1 MSIKEMNEERRI
13 VIDWL
18 RRIGVEFQTGFII
31 TNPEAED
38 NPIVYANQ
46 TFLEMCGYSENEV
59 IGKNGRFLHGKKTDQ
74 LTSKEIRTCID
85 NGEACTRE
93 IINYRKDGV
102 PFWNEIT
109 IQPIDIEETEGRF
122 TLMLLRDITDRKRAE
137 ALIKL
142 QQETYYE
149 IEKGYMLSYLIQKAC
164 STVES
169 FFHDD
174 AKCTVLLVGDD
185 GRFRAAAGTSM
196 PNRFHEAISE
206 IYAEENTGTC
216 GAAFHRKETVVVEDM
231 KTDPL
236 WKDYQNLV
244 DMFGLVSSWS
254 VPILDADGNAIGTF
268 GIYFPFRAS
277 LTPADREF
285 IEGIAPIVSLI
296 IKYFRQQ
303 EDILELAYVDK
314 ETSLPNRN
322 YFMNEIGDMV
332 NEQKEGFIAFIS
344 TDEYVKMVDQYGHR
358 AGDALVKEIGKRFL
372 LAKLPADNLIARFSD
387 STIAIFCQ
395 TPLTKVPDCL
405 EVLGHC
411 TAEPASIQDMELFLT
426 LKMGVAIITPK
437 QNDPDELIRHADS
450 ALSKAKLRAGESI
463 CYYENEHDEFMMR
476 DLRIANELTAAIR
489 REEINVHLQP
499 KVDLNSGAIVSFEAL
514 ARWFSTEL
522 GNISP
527 DVFIPAAEKN
537 GKIRMLEQHVLKRV
551 LSWLKKRREHGLDLR
566 QVAVNISTDHFFHHS
581 FIPYLVDTAAEYG
594 IEPEWLRLEITERI
608 GFVDIETAYK
618 VFKQLQNYGFTS
630 SIDDFGTGYSSLSY
644 LQKLPV
650 HEIKIDRSFVSR
662 MHEPATLAIVRTIVQ
677 LAGNLGMVAVA
688 EGIETEEQ
696 RRMLIDAGCR
706 YGQGFYFYRPMSL
719 EEANL
724 L

>member
-13 VIDWL
+13 VVDWL
-18 RRIGVEFQTGFII
+18 RRIGVDFQTGFIV

-46 TFLEMCGYSENEV
+46 TFLDMCGYSEEEV
-59 IGKNGRFLHGKKTDQ
+59 IGRNGRFLHGLKTDQ
-74 LTSKEIRTCID
+74 DTSRKIRECVD
-85 NGEACTRE
+85 KSWACTYE
-93 IINYRKDGV
+93 IINYRKNGV
-102 PFWNEIT
+102 PFWIEIT
-109 IQPIDIEETEGRF
+109 IQPIQMEEEEGRF
-122 TLMLLRDITDRKRAE
+122 TLMLARDITDRKRTE

-142 QQETYYE
+142 QQQTYNE
-149 IEKGYMLSYLIQKAC
+149 IEKGYMLSFLIQKAC
-164 STVES
+164 TIVES

-174 AKCTVLLVGDD
+174 AKCTVLLVGED
-185 GRFRAAAGTSM
+185 GRFRVAAGTSM
-196 PNRFHEAISE
+196 PNRFHEAISG
-206 IYAEENTGTC
+206 ILVEEMTGSC
-216 GAAFHRKETVVVEDM
+216 GAAYHRKETVVVEDM
-231 KTDPL
+231 KADPL
-236 WKDYQNLV
+236 WKDLQDIV
-244 DMFGLVSSWS
+244 ETFGLVSNWS
-254 VPILDADGNAIGTF
+254 VPILNSDGEAIGTF
-268 GIYFPFRAS
+268 AIYFPFKAS
-277 LTPADREF
+277 LAPKDRGF
-285 IEGIAPIVSLI
+285 IEQIAPIVSLI

-303 EDILELAYVDK
+303 EDILALAYIDK
-314 ETSLPNRN
+314 ETNLPNRN
-322 YFMNEIGDMV
+322 YFMNEIKDMV
-332 NEQKEGFIAFIS
+332 SEQKEGFIAFIS
-344 TDEYVKMVDQYGHR
+344 TDEHVKIVDQYGHR
-358 AGDALVKEIGKRFL
+358 AGDALVQEVGKRFL
-372 LAKLPADNLIARFSD
+372 LAKLPSHNLIARFSD
-387 STIAIFCQ
+387 STIALYCR
-395 TPLTKVPDCL
+395 TPLTKVQDCL
-405 EVLGHC
+405 EVLTQC
-411 TAEPASIQDMELFLT
+411 TAEPATVQDMELFLT

-437 QNDPDELIRHADS
+437 QNDADELIRHADS
-450 ALSKAKLRAGESI
+450 ALSKAKLKVGESV

-499 KVDLNSGAIVSFEAL
+499 KVDLNSGKIISFEAL
-514 ARWFSTEL
+514 ARWYSHDL

-527 DVFIPAAEKN
+527 EVFIPAAEKN

-551 LSWLKKRREHGLDLR
+551 LSWLKKRREHGLELR

-581 FIPYLVDTAAEYG
+581 FIPYLVDTTSEYG

-650 HEIKIDRSFVSR
+650 HEIKIDRSFISR

-677 LAGNLGMVAVA
+677 LAGNLSMAVVA

-696 RRMLIDAGCR
+696 RRMLIEMGCR
-706 YGQGFYFYRPMSL
+706 FGQGYFFYRPMSL
-719 EEANL
+719 DEANL

>member
-551 LSWLKKRREHGLDLR
+551 LSWLKKRREHGLELR

>member
-85 NGEACTRE
+85 NGVACTRE

-206 IYAEENTGTC
+206 IYAGENTGTC

-551 LSWLKKRREHGLDLR
+551 LNWLKKRREHGLELR

-696 RRMLIDAGCR
+696 RRMLVDAGCR

>member
-1 MSIKEMNEERRI
+1 MSIIEMNEERRI

-46 TFLEMCGYSENEV
+46 TFLKMCGYSEDEV
-59 IGKNGRFLHGKKTDQ
+59 IGKNGRFLHGMKTDPE
-74 LTSKEIRTCID
+74 TSREIRACID
-85 NGEACTRE
+85 EGRACTYE

-109 IQPIDIEETEGRF
+109 IQPIEIKEAEGRF
-122 TLMLLRDITDRKRAE
+122 TLLLLRDITDRKRTE

-142 QQETYYE
+142 QQETYNE
-149 IEKGYMLSYLIQKAC
+149 IEKGYMLSFLIQKAC
-164 STVES
+164 TAVES
-169 FFHDD
+169 FFHDA
-174 AKCTVLLVGDD
+174 AKCTVLLVGED
-185 GRFRAAAGTSM
+185 GRFRTAAGTSM
-196 PNRFHEAISE
+196 PNRFHEAISG
-206 IYAEENTGTC
+206 ILAEEQAGTC
-216 GAAFHRKETVVVEDM
+216 GAAYHRKETVVVEDM
-231 KTDPL
+231 TTDPL
-236 WKDYQNLV
+236 WSNHQELV
-244 DMFGLVSSWS
+244 ETFGLVSSWS
-254 VPILDADGNAIGTF
+254 VPILDSEGSAIGTF
-268 GIYFPFRAS
+268 AIYFPFRTS
-277 LTPADREF
+277 LAQEDREF
-285 IEGIAPIVSLI
+285 IEQIAPIVSLI

-303 EDILELAYVDK
+303 EDILELAYIDK
-314 ETSLPNRN
+314 ETNLPNRN
-322 YFMNEIGDMV
+322 YFMNEIGEMV

-344 TDEYVKMVDQYGHR
+344 TDEHVKVVDQYGHR
-358 AGDALVKEIGKRFL
+358 AGDVLVQEVGKRFL
-372 LAKLPADNLIARFSD
+372 LSKLPSDNLIARFSD

-395 TPLTKVPDCL
+395 TPLTKVSDFL
-405 EVLGHC
+405 EMLSQC
-411 TAEPASIQDMELFLT
+411 TAEPANVQDMELFLT

-450 ALSKAKLRAGESI
+450 ALSKAKLKAGESI

-527 DVFIPAAEKN
+527 EVFIPAAEKN
-537 GKIRMLEQHVLKRV
+537 GKIRVLEQHVLKRV
-551 LSWLKKRREHGLDLR
+551 LSWLKKRREHGLELR

-581 FIPYLVDTAAEYG
+581 FIPYLVDTTAEYG

-650 HEIKIDRSFVSR
+650 HEIKIDRSFISK

-677 LAGNLGMVAVA
+677 LAGNLGMTAVA
-688 EGIETEEQ
+688 EGIETETQ
-696 RRMLIDAGCR
+696 RRMLIEIGCR
-706 YGQGFYFYRPMSL
+706 YGQGYFFYRPMSL
-719 EEANL
+719 DEANL